1 MQNCLDGL
9 ITLLYKIWLR
19 VVYKIHVGSDWILMG
34 LPIIRVGGVGS
45 RIRIGN
51 YFRAISRIRSN
62 SIGVL
67 GPVVIRTT
75 QPNAEI
81 VIGDNVGVSG
91 CVISAARYIAIGDNT
106 LIGSGALIMDNDA
119 HLLIASERDSSVLK
133 KRFPKGRIGP
143 VIIGKNVFVGA
154 RAMILKGVHIGDN
167 AIIGAGSVVRDDV
180 PSGATV
186 IGNPAAII
194 KCEA

>member
-1 MQNCLDGL
+1 MQNVLDDL
-9 ITLLYKIWLR
+9 IALFYKIWLSA
-19 VVYKIHVGSDWILMG
+19 VYKIHVGSNWTLLG

-51 YFRAISRIRSN
+51 HFRAISRIRAN
-62 SIGVL
+62 SIGVP

-75 QPNAEI
+75 QSNAEI

-119 HLLIASERDSSVLK
+119 HLLVASECHSSIMK
-133 KRFPKGRIGP
+133 QRFPKGHVEP
-143 VIIGKNVFVGA
+143 VIIGKDVFVGA
-154 RAMILKGVHIGDN
+154 RAIILKGVHIGDN
-167 AIIGAGSVVRDDV
+167 AIIGAGAVVRDDV
-180 PSGATV
+180 PGGATV
-186 IGNPAAII
+186 IGNPATII
-194 KCEA
+194 KEA